1 VDSIGNEVNVQYLRR
16 EVSAR
21 TLALQNLQRE
31 HETLLAAYTQ
41 QQSYLSSPR
50 PGDWD
55 PTGESRAL
63 VEERARLQGQVEALE
78 GQVKDLTTSRE
89 DAQKESAASRT
100 QYMQIMS
107 MSSQLQTRT
116 AADMRRWQA
125 EREEWEEQRRSLV
138 QRIRRLERSGEG
150 ADASDT
156 GGRDPT
162 ADTMDIVLRADV
174 DRLERAC
181 RGMETVL
188 REVNDDT
195 GRLDDAIRTALA
207 ISANIRTKMREV
219 LSSSSDQEHEMK
231 D

>member
-1 VDSIGNEVNVQYLRR
+1 VQYLWR

-63 VEERARLQGQVEALE
+63 VEERARLQGQVEELE

-138 QRIRRLERSGEG
+138 QRIRRLERSGATLAMG
-150 ADASDT
+150 ADASDA

-195 GRLDDAIRTALA
+195 GRLDDAIRTALV

-219 LSSSSDQEHEMK
+219 LSSSSEEEHEMK